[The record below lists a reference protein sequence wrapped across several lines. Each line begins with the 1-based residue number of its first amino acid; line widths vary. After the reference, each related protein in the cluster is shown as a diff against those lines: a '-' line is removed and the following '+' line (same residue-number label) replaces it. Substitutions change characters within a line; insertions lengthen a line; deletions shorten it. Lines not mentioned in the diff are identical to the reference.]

1 MGNKNEADEKINYLR
16 DRKPGGGRAVAESC
30 DGGSTVEGQRDR
42 ERRVRGGGVMHG
54 TGEMSHT
61 ARLLAKIWDLP
72 IWHVNNY

>member
-1 MGNKNEADEKINYLR
+1 
-16 DRKPGGGRAVAESC
+16 VAESC

-42 ERRVRGGGVMHG
+42 ESRVRGGGVMHG